1 MDNKRG
7 CPTKMSKAESG
18 EVHNDENNYKPYILQ
33 GKQNFNLE
41 WDNNFED
48 CSNMFE
54 GITVLTEVDLSNFDV
69 SRVNYMGL
77 MFKGCT
83 SLKKVIMPTISEYI
97 LEQAEMMFQGCTN
110 LISVQ
115 FQPDFRTVNVKQMNE
130 MFEGCSNLISV
141 NFPNNFET
149 SN

>member
-1 MDNKRG
+1 
-7 CPTKMSKAESG
+7 MSKAESG
-18 EVHNDENNYKPYILQ
+18 EVHNDENKCKPYILR
-33 GKQNFNLE
+33 GKQNFNIE

-54 GITVLTEVDLSNFDV
+54 DITVLTEVDLSNFDV
-69 SRVNYMGL
+69 SRVKYMGL

-83 SLKKVIMPTISEYI
+83 SLKKVIMPTISEYL
-97 LEQAEMMFQGCTN
+97 LEQAEMMFKGCTK

-115 FQPDFRTVNVKQMNE
+115 FQHDFRTINVKQMNE

-141 NFPNNFET
+141 NFPDNFDT
-149 SN
+149 SNSNYINNMF